1 MTNTPVKSE
10 DTETVGLVSPK
21 PTGGNSVRRKLGIK
35 LYALLVLLGIS
46 AAAVYYFWGDA
57 IMQRFKKNAG
67 TTVEGTTARPTG
79 VISVNTVHPVRKT
92 LVRQVE
98 QAGSILPE
106 AQAELYAKVPGYLK
120 FIQRDLTHQCAGQ
133 LVANQFV
140 RVLSSSFTSPAESVL
155 QGLGPLETTWQR
167 SPQKNIGSFV
177 KEGDVIMI
185 LDVPELK
192 SDIAQKSA
200 ILQQREAE
208 LIQNRAMSHT
218 FEAGLEAAQAK
229 QKSALAELHRAQ
241 AECEYRQGELQRL
254 QSLVK
259 DRTVTEEL
267 VAEKRNQVN
276 ATLAA
281 CEAAQAKIDAEK
293 AEYSVASSKLTA
305 ARADLLVKEAL
316 VAVAKEDLER
326 ARVLDH
332 YSVIRAPFDGVI
344 TSRNVDEGDFIQNAS
359 TGQSRLLMTLTAVDH
374 VRISLQVPE
383 KEAPWTRIGAEAIIR
398 LDAHAKQ
405 DLHGTVSRIARAL
418 DTQSRTMR
426 IEVDLDN
433 ANHKLMPGMYGHVT
447 LILQRIE
454 NAMAIPATAV
464 FSRRGENYIVLA
476 DKGQARR
483 VPVVIRFDNGEELE
497 VVLMVDNKE
506 VPLTGNEEL
515 IVSNKGEIGEGQRIK
530 AIPLVKVGKQ

>member
-1 MTNTPVKSE
+1 MTNTPVKPE
-10 DTETVGLVSPK
+10 EPATGGLVSAK
-21 PTGGNSVRRKLGIK
+21 PAGGYSVHRKRGIK
-35 LYALLVLLGIS
+35 FYSLLVLLGIS

-57 IMQRFKKNAG
+57 IAQRFKKNGG
-67 TTVEGTTARPTG
+67 TALEVTSAKPTG
-79 VISVNTVHPVRKT
+79 VISVNTVRPVRKT
-92 LVRQVE
+92 LIRQVE

-120 FIQRDLTHQCAGQ
+120 FIQRDFSHQSVGQ

-140 RVLSSSFTSPAESVL
+140 RVMSSSFTSPAESVL
-155 QGLGPLETTWQR
+155 QGLGTLEVTWQR

-177 KEGDVIMI
+177 YEGDVVMI

-208 LIQNRAMSHT
+208 LIQNRAMSRT

-316 VAVAKEDLER
+316 VAVAREDLER

-483 VPVVIRFDNGEELE
+483 VPVSIRFDNGEELE

-506 VPLTGNEEL
+506 VPMTGNEEL

-530 AIPLVKVGKQ
+530 AIPLVKTGKY

>member
-1 MTNTPVKSE
+1 MTETPVKTNEQLPVS
-10 DTETVGLVSPK
+10 TTSSVQTVPKSTPSRRGLWFL
-21 PTGGNSVRRKLGIK
+21 SVLMVLGIT
-35 LYALLVLLGIS
+35 
-46 AAAVYYFWGDA
+46 AAIVYYFWGDA
-57 IMQRFKKNAG
+57 IIQRFKKNG
-67 TTVEGTTARPTG
+67 GNGSETTVAKTAG

-92 LVRQVE
+92 LIRQVE

-120 FIQRDLTHQCAGQ
+120 FIQRDLSHRCVGQVVADRFLNVLTCAVRPPVEGV
-133 LVANQFV
+133 LMGIGALEVA
-140 RVLSSSFTSPAESVL
+140 
-155 QGLGPLETTWQR
+155 WQR
-167 SPQKNIGSFV
+167 SPQKNIGSYV

-200 ILQQREAE
+200 VLQQREAE
-208 LIQNRAMSHT
+208 LIQNKAMLRT
-218 FEAGLEAAQAK
+218 FDAGLESALAK
-229 QKSALAELHRAQ
+229 QKSAVAELHRAQ
-241 AECEYRQGELQRL
+241 AECDFRQGELVRL

-276 ATLAA
+276 AAMSA

-293 AEYSVASSKLTA
+293 AEYSVASSKLSA
-305 ARADLLVKEAL
+305 ARADLIVKEAL
-316 VAVAKEDLER
+316 VAVAREDLER

-344 TSRNVDEGDFIQNAS
+344 TARNVDEGDFIQNAS
-359 TGQSRLLMTLTAVDH
+359 TGQSRLLMTLTAVDQ

-383 KEAPWTRIGAEAIIR
+383 KEAPWTKVGAEAIIR
-398 LDAHAKQ
+398 LDAAKQ
-405 DLHGTVSRIARAL
+405 EYRGTVSRIARAL

-426 IEVDLDN
+426 VEVDLDN
-433 ANHKLMPGMYGHVT
+433 ADHHLMPGMYGHVT
-447 LILQRIE
+447 LILQRLD

-464 FSRRGENYIVLA
+464 FSRRGENYIVVA
-476 DKGQARR
+476 DKGVARR

-497 VVLMVDNKE
+497 VVLMSDHKE
-506 VPLTGNEEL
+506 VPLTGKEEL

-530 AIPLVKVGKQ
+530 AIPLAKNGK

>member
-1 MTNTPVKSE
+1 MSVIQPPRKQSKIKWLSI
-10 DTETVGLVSPK
+10 LV
-21 PTGGNSVRRKLGIK
+21 VLGC
-35 LYALLVLLGIS
+35 S
-46 AAAVYYFWGDA
+46 AAAVAYFWGDA
-57 IMQRFKKNAG
+57 IMQRFKKNGA
-67 TTVEGTTARPTG
+67 TVVDTAVSKSAG
-79 VISVNTVHPVRKT
+79 VISVNTVHAVRKT

-98 QAGSILPE
+98 QAGSILPQ

-120 FIQRDLTHQCAGQ
+120 FIQRDLSHQCVGQ
-133 LVANQFV
+133 LVMNQLTTS
-140 RVLSSSFTSPAESVL
+140 LSASLCSPVESTM
-155 QGLGPLETTWQR
+155 QGLGTLEAQWQR

-177 KEGDVIMI
+177 SEGDVIMI
-185 LDVPELK
+185 LDVPELR

-200 ILQQREAE
+200 VLQQRQAE
-208 LIQNRAMSHT
+208 LTQNKAMLLT
-218 FEAGLEAAQAK
+218 FDAGLESALAK

-241 AECEYRQGELQRL
+241 AECDFRQGELHRL

-276 ATLAA
+276 AALAS

-293 AEYSVASSKLTA
+293 AEYSVASSKLNA

-316 VAVAKEDLER
+316 VAVAREDLER

-344 TSRNVDEGDFIQNAS
+344 TTRDVDEGDFIQNAS
-359 TGQSRLLMTLTAVDH
+359 TGQSRLLMTLTAVDQ

-383 KEAPWTRIGAEAIIR
+383 KEAPWTKVGAEAIVR
-398 LDAHAKQ
+398 LDAHAKHEIQ
-405 DLHGTVSRIARAL
+405 AKVSRIARAL

-426 IEVDLDN
+426 IELDLDN
-433 ANHKLMPGMYGHVT
+433 TDHKLLPGMYGHVT
-447 LILQRIE
+447 LILQRLE

-483 VPVVIRFDNGEELE
+483 VPVAIRFDNGEELE
-497 VVLMVDNKE
+497 VVMMVDNKE
-506 VPLTGNEEL
+506 VTLTGKEEL

-530 AIPLVKVGKQ
+530 AIPLVRTGK